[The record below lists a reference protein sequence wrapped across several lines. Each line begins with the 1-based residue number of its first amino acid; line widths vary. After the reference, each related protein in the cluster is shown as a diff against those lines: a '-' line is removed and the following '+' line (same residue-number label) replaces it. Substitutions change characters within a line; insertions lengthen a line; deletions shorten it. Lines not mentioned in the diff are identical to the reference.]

1 MSALDDRRQSARE
14 AFRDA
19 NEMLADPIDEAI
31 ETATRVRINHDVM
44 VAFLTAPDDPDDI
57 AGPLASAFR
66 AAGFEVEE

>member
-14 AFRDA
+14 AYHDEAGFTR
-19 NEMLADPIDEAI
+19 EPIEVAI
-31 ETATRVRINHDVM
+31 ETATRVRIDHDVM

-57 AGPLASAFR
+57 AGPLAAAFR